1 MKAVHWLRPLLAGL
15 LSGAALGAY
24 AAVAPGTDLS
34 NGNFNNIAYGA
45 LSDGNVFALRALLYP
60 EGDGLATQQVLTRA
74 NTINLKLD
82 QLGIGPT
89 GAGTSLEV
97 FSYSVTNK
105 DTVAHD
111 GLRFMVALGV
121 DGNPNTLLESVAET
135 WGAAAPGE
143 PSRRQTIDWD
153 GTPANALDNVWTSS
167 TNGPS
172 APEGTGVPA
181 ACTAPSV
188 CDTYVG
194 LAWDIKT
201 FNPGD
206 SFLVRVGLSDNG
218 QHLSSR
224 FLRITADPSGGISNV
239 LTFSGTVEVVP
250 EASTLAMLLAGLAL
264 VGVAMRRRVTAA
276 LG

>member
-1 MKAVHWLRPLLAGL
+1 LAGL
-15 LSGAALGAY
+15 LGGTVVGAY
-24 AAVAPGTDLS
+24 AAVGTPGVDFA
-34 NGNFNNIAYGA
+34 NGNFNDIAYGA
-45 LSDGNVFALRALLYP
+45 ASDGNVFALRALLYP
-60 EGDGLATQQVLTRA
+60 EGDGLAAQQVLPRA

-82 QLGIGPT
+82 QPGIGPT

-97 FSYSVTNK
+97 LSYRVTNN
-105 DTVAHD
+105 DTVAHN

-121 DGNPNTLLESVAET
+121 DGNPDTLLESVAET
-135 WGAAAPGE
+135 WGAGGPTD

-153 GTPANALDNVWTSS
+153 GTIANTLDNVWTSGA
-167 TNGPS
+167 NGPV
-172 APEGTGVPA
+172 APAGTGVPA

-224 FLRITADPSGGISNV
+224 FLTITGDPTGGVSNA

-250 EASTLAMLLAGLAL
+250 EVSTLSMLLAGLVL
-264 VGVAMRRRVTAA
+264 VGVATRRRVAAA